1 MQLSDRV
8 EVERLRPVPP
18 SIGGFGASGIG
29 TMAAAGL
36 TPHGRPREA
45 FVALY
50 AQWIGA
56 HPCTMS
62 PTKASDISAHRILS
76 DFSVPIGHEDPPRH
90 RILAAGDLNM
100 FYGATGRR
108 WSLPEREGTRW
119 DRFET
124 LGLEFPGS
132 QAAERPAAIVATTGC
147 SRRYTERPDIL
158 LPPTALV
165 GQSQLSVRPRFRVTR
180 LPRKGQGPCPQR
192 DRRMVL
198 KRPLSASGRGCH
210 RMRPP
215 VAGPHSID
223 ADTNQDWHTL
233 CGSARELAADQSR

>member
-50 AQWIGA
+50 ARWIGA

-76 DFSVPIGHEDPPRH
+76 DFSVLIGHEDPPRH

-100 FYGATGRR
+100 FYGATGLR

-124 LGLEFPGS
+124 LGLEFLGP

-147 SRRYTERPDIL
+147 SRHTTSPNSARRPK
-158 LPPTALV
+158 PTVSSTTISCHEASTKGSRSVPSTGPANGAKATIV
-165 GQSQLSVRPRFRVTR
+165 GFWTR
-180 LPRKGQGPCPQR
+180 LPPNEATCC
-192 DRRMVL
+192 
-198 KRPLSASGRGCH
+198 RPAQYRCRYEPRLAFAVWFGARVGR
-210 RMRPP
+210 
-215 VAGPHSID
+215 
-223 ADTNQDWHTL
+223 
-233 CGSARELAADQSR
+233 